1 MHLYDA
7 EIDRVATEIVEFAR
21 WRTRLDPIPL
31 DETASLDALNAA
43 AGATITES
51 GLGGHEAL
59 RVFRDVLAPHCLSV
73 DFPRYLAFVPC
84 APTELAVTACWA
96 AGSTPA

>member
-31 DETASLDALNAA
+31 DETCSLDALNAQ
-43 AGATITES
+43 AGATITEG

-59 RVFRDVLAPHCLSV
+59 RVFRDVLAPNCLSV
-73 DFPRYLAFVPC
+73 DFPRYLAFVP
-84 APTELAVTACWA
+84 
-96 AGSTPA
+96 